1 MIYDDK
7 KFIGNV
13 IKTARKK
20 AKLSQ
25 AELCEKLNMS
35 DKNLGNI
42 ENGKQFPQ
50 VNNFLK
56 IIEIL
61 NLNLEDFGVKNTQI
75 KDNKK
80 DELSKII
87 LSADD
92 KKISSYIKA
101 LKMVDEIIS
110 AHK

>member
-7 KFIGNV
+7 KFIGDV
-13 IKTARKK
+13 IKAARKK
-20 AKLSQ
+20 AKLNQ

-56 IIEIL
+56 IIETL
-61 NLNLEDFGVKNTQI
+61 NLKLEDFGVKTKNQ
-75 KDNKK
+75 DNPVKN
-80 DELSKII
+80 ELYKII
-87 LSADD
+87 LGSTD
-92 KKISSYIKA
+92 KKANAYLKAIKT
-101 LKMVDEIIS
+101 VDEIIS
-110 AHK
+110 AQ